1 MRLSQVTRLGL
12 LGVVVL
18 VGAATAWA
26 QGGASALA
34 GRWDATVHANDV
46 DAPFPFEIAVDG
58 SGIKGSFFNGER
70 RITPRA
76 ARLEGDTLNLRFE
89 QYAATLKLTLK
100 DGDADRR
107 VRASARGALSLPRD
121 QAPSRRAASANA
133 PSIDGT
139 WIVSAKSNKG
149 ETAWRFIARQTGR
162 RCRRHDSARGRRHRH
177 ADRLV
182 TATASSC

>member
-1 MRLSQVTRLGL
+1 MRLSQVTRLGVV
-12 LGVVVL
+12 GVVVL

-58 SGIKGSFFNGER
+58 SGIKGTFFNGER
-70 RITPRA
+70 RITSTP

-89 QYAATLKLTLK
+89 QYAATLKLTVK
-100 DGDADRR
+100 DGTLTGEY
-107 VRASARGALSLPRD
+107 VRPRGAPYPFR
-121 QAPSRRAASANA
+121 ATKAAARAASANP
-133 PSIDGT
+133 PSIDQEQQGRDRLA
-139 WIVSAKSNKG
+139 VH
-149 ETAWRFIARQTGR
+149 RQTEGR

-177 ADRLV
+177 ADRLLP
-182 TATASSC
+182 